1 MMKDH
6 INSRVKFRESFRPF
20 APAILEQYKD
30 EYFEIN
36 QSSPFM
42 LIAAK
47 ARKEKKDRIPAVVH
61 VDDSARIQTV
71 NSQTNYKFFKLLEA
85 FNEITNIPVLMN
97 TSFNVKGQPIV
108 DSPEDAIK
116 TFLSTNIDVLVIGDF
131 IALKD
136 LNI

>member
-1 MMKDH
+1 M
-6 INSRVKFRESFRPF
+6 
-20 APAILEQYKD
+20 
-30 EYFEIN
+30 
-36 QSSPFM
+36 
-42 LIAAK
+42 
-47 ARKEKKDRIPAVVH
+47 
-61 VDDSARIQTV
+61 DDSARIQTV

-136 LNI
+136 LNT